1 MFLSFHLVNVL
12 KFLPLLSYEKSLFSL
27 SHFFQMLQGEMSSVI
42 GNVQES
48 LEIVF
53 NSCMALKFYY
63 FGTTIQKDTKWIVE
77 WKLLLIWSSSVHPT
91 AIGKLQTATQLQIT
105 DWWERNCIY
114 FGEPSIMGLTINL
127 RFILNSI
134 YFYLLLEKFSALI
147 YKEQL

>member
-63 FGTTIQKDTKWIVE
+63 FGTTIQKDTK
-77 WKLLLIWSSSVHPT
+77 
-91 AIGKLQTATQLQIT
+91 
-105 DWWERNCIY
+105 
-114 FGEPSIMGLTINL
+114 
-127 RFILNSI
+127 
-134 YFYLLLEKFSALI
+134 
-147 YKEQL
+147 